1 MSSFTVLRASKL
13 KKIYR
18 QGGQE
23 IRVLQDLDFELSVK
37 DCVAIVGRSGS
48 GKSTLLHALAGLD
61 EVDSGTIEVLGVDLT
76 QADSDERAQVRLKGM
91 GFVYQAHHLLPEFSA
106 LENVAMPL
114 RLRGIDRRQALLVA
128 GEILEETGLIGR
140 FDHRPNQLSG
150 GERQRVAVARAV
162 CPSPSIILADE
173 PTGNLD
179 FDSAVAV
186 MDLLIG
192 LTQSK
197 DIALVVVTHDQSFL
211 ARFQKV
217 YELSDGTLTEKIGE

>member
-1 MSSFTVLRASKL
+1 MSSFSVLRASKL

-76 QADSDERAQVRLKGM
+76 QADSDERAHVRLKGM

-197 DIALVVVTHDQSFL
+197 DISLAVVTHDQSFL

-217 YELSDGTLTEKIGE
+217 YELSEGTLTEKIGE

>member
-197 DIALVVVTHDQSFL
+197 DITLVVVTHDQSFL

>member
-1 MSSFTVLRASKL
+1 MSNLSVLRASKL
-13 KKIYR
+13 EKIYR

-61 EVDSGTIEVLGVDLT
+61 EVDSGTIEVLGVNLT
-76 QADSDERAQVRLKGM
+76 QADADERAQVRLNGM

-114 RLRGIDRRQALLVA
+114 RLRGIDQRQSLLVA
-128 GEILEETGLIGR
+128 GEILEETGLVGR
-140 FDHRPNQLSG
+140 FDHRPDQLSG

-197 DIALVVVTHDQSFL
+197 DITLVVVTHDQSFL
-211 ARFQKV
+211 ARFQKI
-217 YELSDGTLTEKIGE
+217 YELSDGILTEKSGG

>member
-1 MSSFTVLRASKL
+1 MSNLCVLRASKL
-13 KKIYR
+13 EKIYR

-23 IRVLQDLDFELSVK
+23 IRVLQGLDFELFVK

-61 EVDSGTIEVLGVDLT
+61 EVDSGTIEVLGVNLT
-76 QADSDERAQVRLKGM
+76 QGNADERAQVRLNGM

-114 RLRGIDRRQALLVA
+114 RLRGIDQRQSLLVA
-128 GEILEETGLIGR
+128 GEILEETGLVGR
-140 FDHRPNQLSG
+140 FDHRPDQLSG

-186 MDLLIG
+186 MDLLVG

-197 DIALVVVTHDQSFL
+197 DITLVVVTHDQSFL
-211 ARFQKV
+211 ARFQKI
-217 YELSDGTLTEKIGE
+217 YELSDGILTEKSGG

>member
-1 MSSFTVLRASKL
+1 MSNLGVLRASKL
-13 KKIYR
+13 EKIYR

-23 IRVLQDLDFELSVK
+23 IRVLQGLDFELFVK

-61 EVDSGTIEVLGVDLT
+61 EVDSGTIEVLGVNLT
-76 QADSDERAQVRLKGM
+76 QGNADERAQVRLNGM

-114 RLRGIDRRQALLVA
+114 RLRGIDQRQSLLVA
-128 GEILEETGLIGR
+128 GEILEETGLVGR
-140 FDHRPNQLSG
+140 FDHRPDQLSG

-186 MDLLIG
+186 MDLLVG

-197 DIALVVVTHDQSFL
+197 DITLVVVTHDQSFL
-211 ARFQKV
+211 ARFQKI
-217 YELSDGTLTEKIGE
+217 YELGDGILTEKSDG